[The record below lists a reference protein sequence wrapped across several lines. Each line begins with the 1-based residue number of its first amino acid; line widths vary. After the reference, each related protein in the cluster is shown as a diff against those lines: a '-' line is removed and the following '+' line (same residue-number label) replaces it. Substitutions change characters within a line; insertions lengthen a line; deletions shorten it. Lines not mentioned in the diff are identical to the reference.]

1 MFVRLCRWLRSR
13 THDAITT
20 RDFAPHQRK
29 ITFTFFRLVKDQTAS
44 SPKDQRQATTHVS
57 ELSTFKI
64 RGGGRRD
71 RTDDPLLAKQVL
83 SQLSYAPNKV
93 LVGQVGIEPTTPA
106 LSRRC
111 SNRLSY

>member
-1 MFVRLCRWLRSR
+1 M
-13 THDAITT
+13 
-20 RDFAPHQRK
+20 
-29 ITFTFFRLVKDQTAS
+29 S
-44 SPKDQRQATTHVS
+44 SDQRAAHADHWPLGT
-57 ELSTFKI
+57 L
-64 RGGGRRD
+64 GGGRRD

-83 SQLSYAPNKV
+83 SQLSYAPSSCDKQRNTALLHALHSELCGGISRLVLLASRKTRLIRR